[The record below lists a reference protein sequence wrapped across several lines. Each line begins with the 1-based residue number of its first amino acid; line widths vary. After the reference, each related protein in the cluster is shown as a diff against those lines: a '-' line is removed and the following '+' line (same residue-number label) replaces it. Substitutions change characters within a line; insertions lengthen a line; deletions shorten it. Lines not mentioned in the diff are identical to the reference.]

1 MMSYEEIAIQLSL
14 IDRKMSIL
22 SIEDLESNYE
32 KSITIEI
39 SNIKVQI
46 PFDALGYHT
55 IFKAI
60 KEILIQNN
68 IEVDS
73 DGTIN

>member
-1 MMSYEEIAIQLSL
+1 MMSYEEIALQLSL
-14 IDRKMSIL
+14 IDRKIKLL
-22 SIEDLESNYE
+22 SVEDLESNYE

-46 PFDALGYHT
+46 PFDAQAYHT

-60 KEILIQNN
+60 KEILKEN
-68 IEVDS
+68 DL
-73 DGTIN
+73 DGTID

>member
-1 MMSYEEIAIQLSL
+1 MMSYDEIALQLSL
-14 IDRKMSIL
+14 IDRKIRLL
-22 SIEDLESNYE
+22 SVEDLESNYE

-46 PFDALGYHT
+46 PFDAHAYHT

-60 KEILIQNN
+60 KEILKENDL
-68 IEVDS
+68 EVDL
-73 DGTIN
+73 DGTID